1 MMRRF
6 SLCIA
11 LLLSVFCFA
20 FSAQAVGLLVS
31 PKEIKISSSVGETA
45 VQKLKVK
52 NPSGEVSVFE
62 VYPDDL
68 EAIIKIAPASFIL
81 ESNQEK
87 EVDVRATPREE
98 GILKTNISVVATP
111 VANSSFNTGSGV
123 KIPLE
128 ISTGKGKSWSVAMVK
143 NFSLSTIMAIA
154 AALLFLI
161 AASVFFVIRFK
172 FH

>member
-1 MMRRF
+1 M
-6 SLCIA
+6 
-11 LLLSVFCFA
+11 
-20 FSAQAVGLLVS
+20 
-31 PKEIKISSSVGETA
+31 
-45 VQKLKVK
+45 
-52 NPSGEVSVFE
+52 
-62 VYPDDL
+62 

-143 NFSLSTIMAIA
+143 NFSLSTIIAIA

-161 AASVFFVIRFK
+161 AASIFFVIRFK